1 MRSNLPMSETALTV
15 ENLTHRYGER
25 VALDGVSFEVRTG
38 EIFGL
43 LGPNGG
49 GKTTLFRVLSTLI
62 RAQEGGAHI
71 LGADLTREAAAVRQR
86 LGVVFQAPSLDKKL
100 RVGENMQH
108 QGALYGMRGAP
119 LANRIAG
126 LLEDFKLTDR
136 VKEEVEALSGGL
148 QRRVEIAKALL
159 HAPKFLL
166 LDEPSTGLD
175 PGARI
180 DLWNILERLRHRD
193 GVTILLT
200 THLMEE
206 AERCDRIAI
215 LDRGKIV
222 AIDSPDVLRAAIGS
236 DIISVMADEP
246 ETFAEEIARTL
257 GVSARLL
264 DGKIRI
270 EQSEGHQFI
279 PRLMVA
285 FPDRVKEVTLGRPTL
300 EDVFISRTGRTLAG
314 E

>member
-1 MRSNLPMSETALTV
+1 MSEPALMV

-25 VALDGVSFEVRTG
+25 VALDKVSFEVRAG

-62 RAQEGGAHI
+62 RSQRGSARI
-71 LGADLTREAAAVRQR
+71 LGADLATEAAAVRQR

-100 RVGENMQH
+100 RVIENMRH
-108 QGALYGMRGAP
+108 QGALYGLRGAS
-119 LANRIAG
+119 LEKRVSD
-126 LLEDFKLTDR
+126 LLEDFKLSDR
-136 VKEEVEALSGGL
+136 AREEAEALSGGL

-159 HAPKFLL
+159 HSPKFLL

-222 AIDSPDVLRAAIGS
+222 ALDSPDVLRAAIGS
-236 DIISVMADEP
+236 DIISVSADEP
-246 ETFAEEIARTL
+246 DQLAAEIERSL

-264 DGKIRI
+264 DGRIRI
-270 EQSEGHQFI
+270 EQSEGHPFI
-279 PRLMVA
+279 PRLMEA
-285 FPDRVKEVTLGRPTL
+285 FGARVREVTLGRPTL